1 MKKATVL
8 LLFFLTLALPFTV
21 CKAQQ
26 TNTTTSITVVS
37 DTTDSEDF
45 DSPFDDEEDLAES
58 PTITTIDFD
67 DNFFGFGNL
76 VGHMLNLGFFMF
88 LLILAAPLIIIALLI
103 YLLLRRKN
111 TGPRFATQ
119 QPTSSD
125 MKTETD
131 TSQLKERAILHMA
144 VGVGII
150 IALALFASK
159 LGMAAGIVL
168 TCYGI
173 GEYIN
178 ARRKDNQ

>member
-26 TNTTTSITVVS
+26 ANTTTSITVVS
-37 DTTDSEDF
+37 DTTDSEEF
-45 DSPFDDEEDLAES
+45 DSPFDDEEDLAEN

-67 DNFFGFGNL
+67 DDFFSFCNL
-76 VGHMLNLGFFMF
+76 MGDMLNLSFFMF

-119 QPTSSD
+119 QPATSD
-125 MKTETD
+125 FKTETD
-131 TSQLKERAILHMA
+131 TTPPKERAI
-144 VGVGII
+144 
-150 IALALFASK
+150 
-159 LGMAAGIVL
+159 
-168 TCYGI
+168 
-173 GEYIN
+173 
-178 ARRKDNQ
+178 